1 MEIIDNFLPDSDHQ
15 KFFRL
20 LKSNYFP
27 WFLTEVLE
35 TEYHPIEC
43 NENDN
48 YQFSYIFCSVKN
60 GVFTKGK
67 FFDSV
72 FPFFQKLTPRNV
84 LMIKANLTLRTN
96 KIIEHGLHV
105 DHHFNSK
112 TAVYYVNSNDGYT
125 KFETGEVVESVA
137 NRIVIFDSDIK
148 HTGTTCT
155 NALGRFVVNLNYWQ

>member
-1 MEIIDNFLPDSDHQ
+1 MEIIDNFLPDAQHYQ
-15 KFFRL
+15 FFSAI
-20 LKSNYFP
+20 KSNTFP
-27 WFLTEVLE
+27 WFLSKVLE

-43 NENDN
+43 SEDDN
-48 YQFSYIFCSVKN
+48 YQFSYIFCSVRDSI
-60 GVFTKGK
+60 FTKGR
-67 FFDSV
+67 FFDLA
-72 FPFFQKLTPRNV
+72 FPFFQKLHPTNV

-96 KIIEHGLHV
+96 KIVEHGMHV
-105 DHHFNSK
+105 DHHFHSK

>member
-1 MEIIDNFLPDSDHQ
+1 MEVIDNFLPDAAHQ
-15 KFFRL
+15 RFFRL
-20 LKSNYFP
+20 IKSNTFP
-27 WFLTEVLE
+27 WFLSEVLE

-43 NENDN
+43 SEDDN
-48 YQFSYIFCSVKN
+48 YQFSYIFCSSRD
-60 GVFTKGK
+60 GVLRKGR
-67 FFDSV
+67 FFEDA
-72 FPFFQKLTPRNV
+72 FPFFQKLVPRNV
-84 LMIKANLTLRTN
+84 LMIKANLTLRTD
-96 KIIEHGLHV
+96 KIIEHGMHV
-105 DHHFNSK
+105 DHHFHSK